1 RLIMCESIEDKIV
14 NHFIATNYL
23 LKYLEKSF
31 VYSNVATRK
40 GKGSSLAINLF
51 ENYINKDCYIL
62 KMDITKYFYNI
73 DHNIAINLLSKKIK
87 DKNVLN
93 IVKDIIDNTNQDYI
107 NENIIIIK
115 GKEIRK
121 INNLNISDKEKD
133 KKILEI
139 NKIPLYTNGCGVPI
153 GNMTSQILAVLY
165 LNEVDHYIKE
175 ELKIKKYI
183 RYMDDL
189 VIIDDDYNNLL
200 DYKKLI
206 EKKINQYKL
215 IVNDKCKIYS
225 IKLGVEFLGYR
236 YKYTNDNLVIKY
248 NKQTITRINK
258 KLKYLKKKDI
268 NKYLKSIASYKGFF
282 DKSNTKLKEKYEVSI
297 LLEKYN
303 FYKKEYP
310 KHVILIKQGKFYK
323 SKDYE
328 IIWNKFNYKIINET
342 VGFSDI
348 DKVRNIFDYENIS
361 YVIDDGE
368 TNVIS
373 YDDNKYDEY
382 YKLSVKNL
390 DLEQKYN
397 DLNKKVKR
405 IITKDIN
412 IYYDLAKMLDSM

>member
-1 RLIMCESIEDKIV
+1 
-14 NHFIATNYL
+14 
-23 LKYLEKSF
+23 
-31 VYSNVATRK
+31 
-40 GKGSSLAINLF
+40 
-51 ENYINKDCYIL
+51 
-62 KMDITKYFYNI
+62 
-73 DHNIAINLLSKKIK
+73 
-87 DKNVLN
+87 
-93 IVKDIIDNTNQDYI
+93 
-107 NENIIIIK
+107 
-115 GKEIRK
+115 
-121 INNLNISDKEKD
+121 
-133 KKILEI
+133 
-139 NKIPLYTNGCGVPI
+139 CGVPI